1 MTSSLTMHRKTTL
14 ASFARLELLESSA
27 NLEAANNFLCR
38 QYDTAFGDRSIDNP
52 FRGAFVD
59 RPGVAPSPDHL
70 RLFLQNFLTL
80 YNIPE
85 ARQSALANSL
95 KKQSQTAVT
104 QTWSALYSD
113 ALANCSR
120 ETKPEYHRA
129 LAKLAR
135 SMADV
140 DHVARE
146 P

>member
-1 MTSSLTMHRKTTL
+1 MRRKSTL
-14 ASFARLELLESSA
+14 ASFARLGLLDSSA
-27 NLEAANNFLCR
+27 NLEAANNFLSR
-38 QYDTAFGDRSIDNP
+38 QYDTAFGDRSIDNA

-59 RPGVAPSPDHL
+59 RPGIAPSPGRL
-70 RLFLQNFLTL
+70 RLFLQNLLTL
-80 YNIPE
+80 HNIPE
-85 ARQSALANSL
+85 ARRPAFAAFL

-113 ALANCSR
+113 AIASCSR
-120 ETKPEYHRA
+120 DTKPEYHRA

-140 DHVARE
+140 DHVAQE